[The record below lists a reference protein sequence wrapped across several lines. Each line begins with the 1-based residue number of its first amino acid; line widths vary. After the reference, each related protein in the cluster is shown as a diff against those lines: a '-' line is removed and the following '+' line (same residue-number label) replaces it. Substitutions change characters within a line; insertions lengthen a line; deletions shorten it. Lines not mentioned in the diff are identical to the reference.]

1 MATNPYSIQTAA
13 LEKMYN
19 DQLQSYRDAQAAQ
32 EAQQQAQTQQ
42 TINNLEAGRPKIN
55 DQYKSSA
62 AQAYVNKMIQ
72 QRDLPQRMAALG
84 LTGGASE
91 TSQLKLNTMYGNNMN
106 DLTKQ
111 RDSSINDLNLRIANA
126 RAEGDNALGTIRNN
140 FALQMAQAQAEYNE
154 RLAEAELQRQI
165 WEAEQEAERQR
176 AAAAAAAAAAR
187 SRRSGSS
194 GGGNKTYG
202 TGDFVGPL
210 RDELPT
216 ISNQY
221 TMGNTNAYNDYL
233 TMSRADYL
241 KKYGHPNLTSAYQS
255 NRDASNQY

>member
-42 TINNLEAGRPKIN
+42 TINSLEAERPKIN

-111 RDSSINDLNLRIANA
+111 RDSSTNDLNLRIANA

-154 RLAEAELQRQI
+154 RLAEAELQRQL
-165 WEAEQEAERQR
+165 WEAEQ
-176 AAAAAAAAAAR
+176 AAKAAAAAAAAR
-187 SRRSGSS
+187 SRSSSSSSSKKSS
-194 GGGNKTYG
+194 GNNNSAPSG
-202 TGDFVGPL
+202 TATKSD
-210 RDELPT
+210 
-216 ISNQY
+216 QY
-221 TMGNTNAYNDYL
+221 TYKEQYDYD
-233 TMSRADYL
+233 MYL
-241 KKYGHPNLTSAYQS
+241 AKHGSGKAQAGAIERLRKAGVSI
-255 NRDASNQY
+255 

>member
-42 TINNLEAGRPKIN
+42 TINSLEAERPKIN

-111 RDSSINDLNLRIANA
+111 RDSSTNDLNLRIANA
-126 RAEGDNALGTIRNN
+126 RSEGDNALGTIRNN

-176 AAAAAAAAAAR
+176 AAAAAAASR
-187 SRRSGSS
+187 SRSSGSS
-194 GGGNKTYG
+194 GSKKVTNSSVAKA
-202 TGDFVGPL
+202 L
-210 RDELPT
+210 RDEQPT
-216 ISNQY
+216 MSNQY
-221 TMGNTNAYNDYL
+221 TVSNTDAY
-233 TMSRADYL
+233 SDYL
-241 KKYGHPNLTSAYQS
+241 KMKRGEMSKEAYLAKYGQ
-255 NRDASNQY
+255 

>member
-42 TINNLEAGRPKIN
+42 TINNLEADRPKIN

-111 RDSSINDLNLRIANA
+111 RDSSTNDLNLRIANA

-187 SRRSGSS
+187 SRSSSSS
-194 GGGNKTYG
+194 GGGNKTYK

-221 TMGNTNAYNDYL
+221 TMGNTSAYNDYL
-233 TMSRADYL
+233 KMSRADYL
-241 KKYGHPNLTSAYQS
+241 KKYGNPNYVNAG
-255 NRDASNQY
+255 RDASNQY

>member
-19 DQLQSYRDAQAAQ
+19 DQLQSYRDSQAAQ

-42 TINNLEAGRPKIN
+42 TINNLEAERPKIN

-111 RDSSINDLNLRIANA
+111 RDSSTNDLNLRIANA

-176 AAAAAAAAAAR
+176 AAAAAAAAR
-187 SRRSGSS
+187 SRSSSSSGSKKSS
-194 GGGNKTYG
+194 GNNNSAPSG
-202 TGDFVGPL
+202 TATKSD
-210 RDELPT
+210 
-216 ISNQY
+216 QY
-221 TMGNTNAYNDYL
+221 TYKEQYDYD
-233 TMSRADYL
+233 MYL
-241 KKYGHPNLTSAYQS
+241 AKHGSGKAQAGAIERLRKAGVSI
-255 NRDASNQY
+255 

>member
-42 TINNLEAGRPKIN
+42 TINNLEAERPKIN

-111 RDSSINDLNLRIANA
+111 RDSSTNDMNLRIANA

-165 WEAEQEAERQR
+165 WEAEQAAKAE
-176 AAAAAAAAAAR
+176 AAAAAAR
-187 SRRSGSS
+187 SRSSGSS
-194 GGGNKTYG
+194 GSKKSSGNNNSAPSG
-202 TGDFVGPL
+202 TATQSD
-210 RDELPT
+210 
-216 ISNQY
+216 QY
-221 TMGNTNAYNDYL
+221 TYKEQYDYD
-233 TMSRADYL
+233 MYL
-241 KKYGHPNLTSAYQS
+241 AKHGSGKAQAGAIERLRKAGVSI
-255 NRDASNQY
+255 

>member
-1 MATNPYSIQTAA
+1 MATNPYSIKTEA
-13 LEKMYN
+13 LQKIYDEQM
-19 DQLQSYRDAQAAQ
+19 QSYNNMQAAQ

-42 TINNLEAGRPKIN
+42 TINNLDAERPKIT
-55 DQYKSSA
+55 DQFKNSA
-62 AQAYVNKMIQ
+62 SQAYVNKMIQ

-140 FALQMAQAQAEYNE
+140 FALQMAQAQAEFNQ
-154 RLAEAELQRQI
+154 RLAEAELQKQL

-176 AAAAAAAAAAR
+176 AAAAAAASR
-187 SRRSGSS
+187 SRSSGSS
-194 GGGNKTYG
+194 SSKKSSGNNNSAPSG
-202 TGDFVGPL
+202 TATKSD
-210 RDELPT
+210 
-216 ISNQY
+216 QY
-221 TMGNTNAYNDYL
+221 TYKEQYDYD
-233 TMSRADYL
+233 MYL
-241 KKYGHPNLTSAYQS
+241 AKHGSGKAQAGAIERLRKAGVSI
-255 NRDASNQY
+255 

>member
-19 DQLQSYRDAQAAQ
+19 DHLQSYRDAQAAQ

-42 TINNLEAGRPKIN
+42 TINSLEAERPKIN

-111 RDSSINDLNLRIANA
+111 RDSSTNDLNLRIANA

-165 WEAEQEAERQR
+165 WEAEQAAKAE
-176 AAAAAAAAAAR
+176 AAAAAAR
-187 SRRSGSS
+187 SRSSGSS
-194 GGGNKTYG
+194 GGGGGKTYG

>member
-42 TINNLEAGRPKIN
+42 TINNLEAERPKIN

-111 RDSSINDLNLRIANA
+111 RDSSTNDLNLRIANA

-154 RLAEAELQRQI
+154 RLAEAELQRQL
-165 WEAEQEAERQR
+165 WEAEQAAKAE
-176 AAAAAAAAAAR
+176 AAAAAAR
-187 SRRSGSS
+187 SRSSGSS
-194 GGGNKTYG
+194 GSKKGGGGDSEPSG
-202 TGDFVGPL
+202 TATMSD
-210 RDELPT
+210 
-216 ISNQY
+216 QY
-221 TMGNTNAYNDYL
+221 TYKEQYDYDRYL
-233 TMSRADYL
+233 ARLNNNSKASLGAQARLRAAGL
-241 KKYGHPNLTSAYQS
+241 SW
-255 NRDASNQY
+255 

>member
-19 DQLQSYRDAQAAQ
+19 DHLQSYRDAQAAQ

-42 TINNLEAGRPKIN
+42 TINSLEAERPKIN

-111 RDSSINDLNLRIANA
+111 RDSSTNDLNLRIANA

-165 WEAEQEAERQR
+165 WEAEQAAKAE
-176 AAAAAAAAAAR
+176 AAAAAAR
-187 SRRSGSS
+187 SRSSGSS
-194 GGGNKTYG
+194 GSKKGGGGGSEPSG
-202 TGDFVGPL
+202 TATMSD
-210 RDELPT
+210 
-216 ISNQY
+216 QY
-221 TMGNTNAYNDYL
+221 TYKEQYDYDRYL
-233 TMSRADYL
+233 ARLNNNSRASL
-241 KKYGHPNLTSAYQS
+241 GAQARLRAAGLSW
-255 NRDASNQY
+255 

>member
-42 TINNLEAGRPKIN
+42 TINNLEAERPKIN

-106 DLTKQ
+106 DLTRQ
-111 RDSSINDLNLRIANA
+111 RDSSTNDLNLRIANA
-126 RAEGDNALGTIRNN
+126 RAEGENALGAIRNN

-154 RLAEAELQRQI
+154 RLAEAELQRQL

-176 AAAAAAAAAAR
+176 AAAAAAASR
-187 SRRSGSS
+187 SRSSGSS
-194 GGGNKTYG
+194 GSKKSSGNNNSAPSG
-202 TGDFVGPL
+202 TATKSD
-210 RDELPT
+210 
-216 ISNQY
+216 QY
-221 TMGNTNAYNDYL
+221 TYKEQYDYD
-233 TMSRADYL
+233 MYL
-241 KKYGHPNLTSAYQS
+241 AKYGSGKAQAGAIERLRKAGFSI
-255 NRDASNQY
+255 